1 MEVHHHAHH
10 HGKKNWKAYFWEFLM
25 LFLAVF
31 CGSMAEYQLEHKIER
46 DREYAYVKSMIEDL
60 QQDTA
65 KLRLSMIAFDSQD
78 PHFDTI
84 INCFDLLTKG
94 YDHQL
99 RNSLGLIIG
108 YRDFFPTDKTLQQL
122 KNAGGLRLI
131 RNKKAADGIT
141 LYDTRLK
148 EHEKTQNNLEEI
160 FLKFYDLH
168 QDLHDN
174 LHADKDKA
182 AIGIEAMEQGNK
194 NYLLRSDAAT
204 LGQYYNKIKVYRSI
218 RKRAYTRMQTL
229 QQEAVSLM
237 QLLREAYKLTS

>member
-10 HGKKNWKAYFWEFLM
+10 HGKKNWKAYFWEFMM

-31 CGSMAEYQLEHKIER
+31 CGSMAEYQLEHKIEN
-46 DREYAYVKSMIEDL
+46 DREKTYIKSMIEDL

-65 KLRLSMIAFDSQD
+65 KLRLSMTAFDSQD

-84 INCFDLLTKG
+84 FARFDLLTKG

-99 RNSLGLIIG
+99 RNSLNLIVG
-108 YRDFFPTDKTLQQL
+108 YRDFFPTDKTMQQL

-148 EHEKTQNNLEEI
+148 EHEKTQANLEEI
-160 FLKFYDLH
+160 FMKFYDLH
-168 QDLHDN
+168 QDIHDN
-174 LHADKDKA
+174 LHADKDRA
-182 AIGIEAMEQGNK
+182 SIGIEAMEAGNK
-194 NYLLRSDAAT
+194 NYLLRNDVAT

-218 RKRAYTRMQTL
+218 RKKAHARMQTL

-237 QLLREAYKLTS
+237 QLLREVYDLKS